1 MYAGCGAASD
11 RYLRTKQCRGQ
22 GICSTHVLVS
32 ANHGFPKCRNV
43 DFLTEKVKFSKLFR
57 FVTSESARFYAGA
70 VQLANL
76 GALTRIIL
84 SGVLLSKF

>member
-1 MYAGCGAASD
+1 MNERAKCHCMIQRVGNKMNQA
-11 RYLRTKQCRGQ
+11 CR
-22 GICSTHVLVS
+22 V
-32 ANHGFPKCRNV
+32 R
-43 DFLTEKVKFSKLFR
+43 
-57 FVTSESARFYAGA
+57 SARFYAGA

>member
-1 MYAGCGAASD
+1 MTFRQGEKKCTGSCAKKDSKDHD
-11 RYLRTKQCRGQ
+11 RDCTAKKLRRKKIGQ
-22 GICSTHVLVS
+22 
-32 ANHGFPKCRNV
+32 F
-43 DFLTEKVKFSKLFR
+43 
-57 FVTSESARFYAGA
+57 ARFYAGA

>member
-1 MYAGCGAASD
+1 MDFSPFQTNKKFQVKSNEEKDTQSD
-11 RYLRTKQCRGQ
+11 LK
-22 GICSTHVLVS
+22 
-32 ANHGFPKCRNV
+32 AP
-43 DFLTEKVKFSKLFR
+43 
-57 FVTSESARFYAGA
+57 FVTSHPLFSRVFQEQGARFYAGA